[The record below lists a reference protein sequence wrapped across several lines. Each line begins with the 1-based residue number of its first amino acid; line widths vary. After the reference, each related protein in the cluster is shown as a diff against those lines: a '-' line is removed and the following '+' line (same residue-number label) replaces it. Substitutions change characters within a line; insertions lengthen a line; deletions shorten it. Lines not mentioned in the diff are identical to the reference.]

1 MYFLR
6 KYKLKLAGTE
16 ISEYRINF
24 KVDKS
29 LVGFPNL
36 ANIKIYNAPEN
47 VKKLLKQGDKI
58 ELYAGYEN
66 NIGLIFKGEVVNINS
81 TYSKPDYILEI
92 YAGDAHKA
100 LTSSKINKTLKA
112 GATTETIYNT
122 LVDNLHGVSKGL
134 TEGLKNCIS
143 KKRSLLKA
151 IILSG
156 GVKEWLDKISATCG
170 FDYAVDDGVI
180 STVAKNKALNS
191 GNPFLVSQTT
201 GMLGSPE
208 QTETGMNVTTLLNHS
223 FKLGHTFKIDS
234 ISTKLNVGNLMF
246 RKVKKHSNNALY
258 RINSISHSGDNR
270 EGEWKSEL
278 VGMYLVK

>member
-81 TYSKPDYILEI
+81 MYLKPDFIFEI

-100 LTSSKINKTLKA
+100 LTSAKINKTLKA

-122 LVDNLHGVSKGL
+122 LIDSLHGVSKGL
-134 TEGLKNCIS
+134 TEGLKDCIS

-191 GNPFLVSQTT
+191 GNPFLISQAT
-201 GMLGSPE
+201 GMLGSPD
-208 QTETGMNVTTLLNHS
+208 QTEIGMNVTTLLNHS
-223 FKLGHTFKIDS
+223 FRLGHTFKIS
-234 ISTKLNVGNLMF
+234 SMSSTLNVGNLMF
-246 RKVKKHSNNALY
+246 RKVKKHSSNALY
-258 RINSISHSGDNR
+258 RINNISHTGDSR
-270 EGEWKSEL
+270 DGDWKSEL
-278 VGMYLVK
+278 TGMYLA

>member
-16 ISEYRINF
+16 LSEYRINF
-24 KVDKS
+24 KIDKS

-66 NIGLIFKGEVVNINS
+66 NIGLIFKGEVININS
-81 TYSKPDYILEI
+81 TYKKPDFIFEI

-112 GATTETIYNT
+112 GATTETIFNT
-122 LVDNLHGVSKGL
+122 LIDSLHGVSKGL
-134 TEGLKNCIS
+134 TEGIKNCTYKKIS
-143 KKRSLLKA
+143 ILKA

-156 GVKEWLDKISATCG
+156 GVKEFLDKISDTCG

-180 STVAKNKALNS
+180 STVAKNKALNM
-191 GNPFLVSQTT
+191 GNPFLISQNT

-208 QTETGMNVTTLLNHS
+208 QTEIGMNATTLLNHS
-223 FKLGHTFKIDS
+223 FKLGHAFKIDS
-234 ISTKLNVGNLMF
+234 ISSTLNVGNLMF
-246 RKVKKHSNNALY
+246 RKVKKYSNNALY
-258 RINSISHSGDNR
+258 RINSISHSGDSR
-270 EGEWKSEL
+270 DGEWKSEL
-278 VGMYLVK
+278 IGMYLA